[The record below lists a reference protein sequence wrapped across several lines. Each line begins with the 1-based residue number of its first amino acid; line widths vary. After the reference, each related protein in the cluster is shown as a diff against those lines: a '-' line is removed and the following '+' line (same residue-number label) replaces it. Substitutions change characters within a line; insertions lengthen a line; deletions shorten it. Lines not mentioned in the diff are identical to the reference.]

1 MELLIGDGSSKS
13 SPTSHIYTF
22 KGAYTVTL
30 TVDCRADYSFGDQG
44 WRPIEGIVSVPS
56 APFTVVAKESTVL
69 VAQDCNAEPTS
80 PAADVAAHFEEPV
93 RDEGTPTPHL

>member
-1 MELLIGDGSSKS
+1 M
-13 SPTSHIYTF
+13 HTF

-30 TVDCRADYSFGDQG
+30 TVDYRADYSFGDQG
-44 WRPIEGIVSVPS
+44 WRPIEGIVSVPC
-56 APFTVVAKESTVL
+56 ARFTVVAAKESTVL

-80 PAADVAAHFEEPV
+80 PAADAAAHFEEPV